1 MNQMIMLNHL
11 KSIKI
16 MGNKV
21 SYKNRK
27 IKKNIEILAKF
38 KKSFDNGQLMNID
51 FGESINR
58 NYLKIISNIY
68 YLNLRKVQK
77 KFKNEYGDKNYKFQ
91 DASEPGKVFNDIYKS
106 FLKETRAEV
115 LNFFKVTHSDLLPS
129 KIVLRIFPYYFSPYH
144 PLRIKYEQMNLE
156 VNNVIKKIQLTGV
169 IYELYDD
176 NHPNAILKPVDVI
189 KFFKYLECN

>member
-1 MNQMIMLNHL
+1 
-11 KSIKI
+11 